1 MNHNNN
7 KHPYI
12 NKVKGYLSF
21 DIVGS
26 GINAHYTNQA
36 LHNRRYAFFVSICRT
51 TTPLFFLF
59 LSFCRTIPSWNIVCV
74 ILTESHRHTAW

>member
-1 MNHNNN
+1 MNHNKN

-12 NKVKGYLSF
+12 NKVKGYLSL

-36 LHNRRYAFFVSICRT
+36 LHDRRYV
-51 TTPLFFLF
+51 FFL
-59 LSFCRTIPSWNIVCV
+59 SNCRIIIP
-74 ILTESHRHTAW
+74 